1 MTLTTEGLA
10 KVDTALIDH
19 AANELDLLAAVD
31 VDQRHQLVELFV
43 CWSTA
48 WCAVAIPAT
57 KAAPHPRSN
66 GS

>member
-10 KVDTALIDH
+10 KVDAALIDH

-31 VDQRHQLVELFV
+31 VDQRHQLVELFRLLEHSV
-43 CWSTA
+43 VRRRDSGDEGS
-48 WCAVAIPAT
+48 PAS
-57 KAAPHPRSN
+57 PIN